1 MVACRGLGYNYGVR
15 GFQAGRAIPGSGPIW
30 LDDVQC
36 DGSEDNFASCAQ
48 RGWANHD
55 CSHIEDAGVE
65 CSNTGT
71 LFTQNHRII
80 YNTGSNST
88 FPLLTLHR
96 TAQSGISACIANGPL
111 VLCALSCTTD
121 SGNSNSTVIHFIQK

>member
-36 DGSEDNFASCAQ
+36 DGSEDNFASCAH
-48 RGWANHD
+48 RGWGNHN
-55 CSHIEDAGVE
+55 CRHIEDAGVE

-71 LFTQNHRII
+71 LFTQNHRIF
-80 YNTGSNST
+80 YHLNNTRLKFNVST
-88 FPLLTLHR
+88 T
-96 TAQSGISACIANGPL
+96 
-111 VLCALSCTTD
+111 
-121 SGNSNSTVIHFIQK
+121 K